1 MMEISEKNKVLVNR
15 VIDTIDW
22 TLIHKFYKLVGR
34 SIGNETTQIPG
45 IKKLARGVK
54 LTEDHIKEEVLNL
67 LNHIVE
73 NDISQFIYGPWN
85 IIWVNGEWEIEV
97 EGDPSETENP
107 EDGEGEFIPL
117 VESVLEVYFSPM
129 VIISREVVISEDSIE
144 KKEETRDLERDLKKA
159 LVEENYELASRIRDL
174 IDIYNK
180 QK

>member
-1 MMEISEKNKVLVNR
+1 
-15 VIDTIDW
+15 
-22 TLIHKFYKLVGR
+22 LVGR

-45 IKKLARGVK
+45 IKKLQRGIK
-54 LTEDHIKEEVLNL
+54 LNEEHIKEEVLNL

-97 EGDPSETENP
+97 EGDPSESENA
-107 EDGEGEFIPL
+107 EDGEGEFVPL

-129 VIISREVVISEDSIE
+129 VVISREVVIAEDTIE

-159 LVEENYELASRIRDL
+159 LEDENYELASRIRDL

>member
-1 MMEISEKNKVLVNR
+1 
-15 VIDTIDW
+15 
-22 TLIHKFYKLVGR
+22 LVGR

-45 IKKLARGVK
+45 IKKLQRGIK
-54 LTEDHIKEEVLNL
+54 LTEEHIKEEVLNL

-97 EGDPSETENP
+97 EGDPSESENP

-117 VESVLEVYFSPM
+117 IESVLEVYFSPM
-129 VIISREVVISEDSIE
+129 VVISREVVIEEDTIE

-159 LVEENYELASRIRDL
+159 LEDENYELASRIRDL

>member
-1 MMEISEKNKVLVNR
+1 MEISGKNKVLVNR
-15 VIDTIDW
+15 VLDTIDW

-34 SIGNETTQIPG
+34 GIGNETTQIPG
-45 IKKLARGVK
+45 IKKLQRGIK
-54 LTEDHIKEEVLNL
+54 LTEEHIKEEVLNL

-97 EGDPSETENP
+97 EGDPSESENA

-129 VIISREVVISEDSIE
+129 VVISREVVIEEDTIE

-159 LVEENYELASRIRDL
+159 LEDENYELASRIRDL

>member
-1 MMEISEKNKVLVNR
+1 MEISEKNKVLVNR
-15 VIDTIDW
+15 VLNTIDW

-45 IKKLARGVK
+45 IKKLQRGVK
-54 LTEDHIKEEVLNL
+54 LTEEHIKEEVLNL

-97 EGDPSETENP
+97 EGDPSESENA
-107 EDGEGEFIPL
+107 EDGEGEFVPL

-129 VIISREVVISEDSIE
+129 VVISREVVIAEDTIE

-159 LVEENYELASRIRDL
+159 LEDENYELASRIRDL